1 MNIVSKI
8 SAATLLLFSSSSCN
22 AQIKNAK
29 TEIVKIYG
37 NCEMCEKTIETAGN
51 VKKVANVEWNKDSK
65 MATITYDSI
74 KTNQDEILKRIAL
87 AGYDSDKFLAPDDVY
102 SKLAGCCQYERVKK
116 TAIVSTA
123 VIEDHSMHNQENV
136 VETKQEVNQLKTIFE
151 SYFALKDA
159 LVKSDGKLVST
170 LAKDVLA
177 NINSVKMEKLSSE
190 EHTVWMKVMSSLK
203 SNTEKIVATTI
214 IEKQRVVFMDLS
226 ANFYALLKVSKQDYS
241 IYYQNC
247 PMKTTQ
253 CTIKKTYEV
262 NQLKKKVSFKN
273 SDGKLVSTFV
283 AVKMEKLSSEEH
295 TVWMKV
301 MSSLK
306 SNTEKIVATTI
317 IEKQRVVFMDL
328 SANFYALLK
337 VSKQDYSIYYQ
348 NCPMYNDGKGAN
360 WLSKEN
366 AVKNPYYGSQMLT
379 CGKTVETIK

>member
-1 MNIVSKI
+1 MNLISKI
-8 SAATLLLFSSSSCN
+8 SAATILLFSFSSCN
-22 AQIKNAK
+22 AQIKNTK
-29 TEIVKIYG
+29 TESVKIYG
-37 NCEMCEKTIETAGN
+37 NCEMCEKTIETAGS
-51 VKKVANVEWNKDSK
+51 VKKIANVDWNKDTK
-65 MATITYDSI
+65 MATITYDST

-87 AGYDSDKFLAPDDVY
+87 AGYDGDKFLAPDDVY
-102 SKLAGCCQYERVKK
+102 SKLAGCCQYERVNK

-203 SNTEKIVATTI
+203 SNTEKIA
-214 IEKQRVVFMDLS
+214 
-226 ANFYALLKVSKQDYS
+226 
-241 IYYQNC
+241 
-247 PMKTTQ
+247 
-253 CTIKKTYEV
+253 
-262 NQLKKKVSFKN
+262 
-273 SDGKLVSTFV
+273 
-283 AVKMEKLSSEEH
+283 
-295 TVWMKV
+295 
-301 MSSLK
+301 
-306 SNTEKIVATTI
+306 ATTI

>member
-1 MNIVSKI
+1 MNLISKI
-8 SAATLLLFSSSSCN
+8 SAATILLFSFSSCN
-22 AQIKNAK
+22 AQIKNTK
-29 TEIVKIYG
+29 TESVKIYG
-37 NCEMCEKTIETAGN
+37 NCEMCEKTIETAGS
-51 VKKVANVEWNKDSK
+51 VKKIANVDWNKDTK
-65 MATITYDSI
+65 MATITYDST

-247 PMKTTQ
+247 PM
-253 CTIKKTYEV
+253 
-262 NQLKKKVSFKN
+262 
-273 SDGKLVSTFV
+273 
-283 AVKMEKLSSEEH
+283 
-295 TVWMKV
+295 
-301 MSSLK
+301 
-306 SNTEKIVATTI
+306 
-317 IEKQRVVFMDL
+317 
-328 SANFYALLK
+328 
-337 VSKQDYSIYYQ
+337 
-348 NCPMYNDGKGAN
+348 YNDGKGAN

-366 AVKNPYYGSQMLT
+366 TVKNPYYGSQMLT

>member
-1 MNIVSKI
+1 MNLISKI
-8 SAATLLLFSSSSCN
+8 SAATILLFSFSSCN
-22 AQIKNAK
+22 AQIKNTK
-29 TEIVKIYG
+29 TESVKIYG
-37 NCEMCEKTIETAGN
+37 NCEMCEKTIETAGS
-51 VKKVANVEWNKDSK
+51 VKKIANVDWNKDTK
-65 MATITYDSI
+65 MATITYDST

-102 SKLAGCCQYERVKK
+102 SKLAGCCQYERVNK

-159 LVKSDGKLVST
+159 LVKADGKLVST

-203 SNTEKIVATTI
+203 SNTEKIA
-214 IEKQRVVFMDLS
+214 
-226 ANFYALLKVSKQDYS
+226 
-241 IYYQNC
+241 
-247 PMKTTQ
+247 
-253 CTIKKTYEV
+253 
-262 NQLKKKVSFKN
+262 
-273 SDGKLVSTFV
+273 
-283 AVKMEKLSSEEH
+283 
-295 TVWMKV
+295 
-301 MSSLK
+301 
-306 SNTEKIVATTI
+306 ATTI

>member
-1 MNIVSKI
+1 MNLISKI
-8 SAATLLLFSSSSCN
+8 SAATILLFSFSSCN
-22 AQIKNAK
+22 AQIKNTK
-29 TEIVKIYG
+29 TESVKIYG
-37 NCEMCEKTIETAGN
+37 NCEMCEKTIETAGS
-51 VKKVANVEWNKDSK
+51 VKKIANVDWNKDSK
-65 MATITYDSI
+65 MATITYDST

-102 SKLAGCCQYERVKK
+102 SKLAGCCQYERVNK

-136 VETKQEVNQLKTIFE
+136 VEMKQEVNQLKTIFE

-247 PMKTTQ
+247 PM
-253 CTIKKTYEV
+253 
-262 NQLKKKVSFKN
+262 
-273 SDGKLVSTFV
+273 
-283 AVKMEKLSSEEH
+283 
-295 TVWMKV
+295 
-301 MSSLK
+301 
-306 SNTEKIVATTI
+306 
-317 IEKQRVVFMDL
+317 
-328 SANFYALLK
+328 
-337 VSKQDYSIYYQ
+337 
-348 NCPMYNDGKGAN
+348 YNDGKGAN

>member
-87 AGYDSDKFLAPDDVY
+87 AGYDSDKFLTPDDVY

-247 PMKTTQ
+247 PM
-253 CTIKKTYEV
+253 
-262 NQLKKKVSFKN
+262 
-273 SDGKLVSTFV
+273 
-283 AVKMEKLSSEEH
+283 
-295 TVWMKV
+295 
-301 MSSLK
+301 
-306 SNTEKIVATTI
+306 
-317 IEKQRVVFMDL
+317 
-328 SANFYALLK
+328 
-337 VSKQDYSIYYQ
+337 
-348 NCPMYNDGKGAN
+348 YNDGKGAN

>member
-1 MNIVSKI
+1 MNLISKI
-8 SAATLLLFSSSSCN
+8 SAATILLFSFSSCN
-22 AQIKNAK
+22 AQMKNVK
-29 TEIVKIYG
+29 TETVKIYG
-37 NCEMCEKTIETAGN
+37 NCEMCEKTIETTGS
-51 VKKVANVEWNKDSK
+51 VKKIANVDWNKDTK
-65 MATITYDSI
+65 MATITYDST

-203 SNTEKIVATTI
+203 SNTEKIA
-214 IEKQRVVFMDLS
+214 
-226 ANFYALLKVSKQDYS
+226 
-241 IYYQNC
+241 
-247 PMKTTQ
+247 
-253 CTIKKTYEV
+253 
-262 NQLKKKVSFKN
+262 
-273 SDGKLVSTFV
+273 
-283 AVKMEKLSSEEH
+283 
-295 TVWMKV
+295 
-301 MSSLK
+301 
-306 SNTEKIVATTI
+306 ATTI

>member
-1 MNIVSKI
+1 MNLISKI
-8 SAATLLLFSSSSCN
+8 SAATILLFSFSSCN
-22 AQIKNAK
+22 AQIKNTK
-29 TEIVKIYG
+29 TESVKIYG
-37 NCEMCEKTIETAGN
+37 NCEMCEKTIETAGS
-51 VKKVANVEWNKDSK
+51 VKKIANVDWNKDTK
-65 MATITYDSI
+65 MATITYDST

-87 AGYDSDKFLAPDDVY
+87 AGYDSDKLLAPDDVY
-102 SKLAGCCQYERVKK
+102 SKLAGCCQYERVNK

-247 PMKTTQ
+247 PM
-253 CTIKKTYEV
+253 
-262 NQLKKKVSFKN
+262 
-273 SDGKLVSTFV
+273 
-283 AVKMEKLSSEEH
+283 
-295 TVWMKV
+295 
-301 MSSLK
+301 
-306 SNTEKIVATTI
+306 
-317 IEKQRVVFMDL
+317 
-328 SANFYALLK
+328 
-337 VSKQDYSIYYQ
+337 
-348 NCPMYNDGKGAN
+348 YNDGKGAN

>member
-116 TAIVSTA
+116 TAIVSTT

-203 SNTEKIVATTI
+203 SNTEKIA
-214 IEKQRVVFMDLS
+214 
-226 ANFYALLKVSKQDYS
+226 
-241 IYYQNC
+241 
-247 PMKTTQ
+247 
-253 CTIKKTYEV
+253 
-262 NQLKKKVSFKN
+262 
-273 SDGKLVSTFV
+273 
-283 AVKMEKLSSEEH
+283 
-295 TVWMKV
+295 
-301 MSSLK
+301 
-306 SNTEKIVATTI
+306 ATTI

>member
-1 MNIVSKI
+1 MNLISKI
-8 SAATLLLFSSSSCN
+8 SAATILLFSFSSCN
-22 AQIKNAK
+22 AQIKNTK
-29 TEIVKIYG
+29 TESVKIYG
-37 NCEMCEKTIETAGN
+37 NCEMCEKTIETAGS
-51 VKKVANVEWNKDSK
+51 VKKIANVDWNKDTK
-65 MATITYDSI
+65 MATITYDST

-102 SKLAGCCQYERVKK
+102 SKLAGCCQYERVNK

-190 EHTVWMKVMSSLK
+190 EHTVWMKVISSLK
-203 SNTEKIVATTI
+203 SNTEKIA
-214 IEKQRVVFMDLS
+214 
-226 ANFYALLKVSKQDYS
+226 
-241 IYYQNC
+241 
-247 PMKTTQ
+247 
-253 CTIKKTYEV
+253 
-262 NQLKKKVSFKN
+262 
-273 SDGKLVSTFV
+273 
-283 AVKMEKLSSEEH
+283 
-295 TVWMKV
+295 
-301 MSSLK
+301 
-306 SNTEKIVATTI
+306 ATTI

>member
-1 MNIVSKI
+1 MNLISKI
-8 SAATLLLFSSSSCN
+8 SAATILLFSFSSCN
-22 AQIKNAK
+22 AQIKNTK
-29 TEIVKIYG
+29 TESVKIYG
-37 NCEMCEKTIETAGN
+37 NCEMCEKTIETAGS
-51 VKKVANVEWNKDSK
+51 VKKIANVDWNKDTK
-65 MATITYDSI
+65 MATITYDST

-102 SKLAGCCQYERVKK
+102 SKLAGCCQYERVNK

-247 PMKTTQ
+247 PM
-253 CTIKKTYEV
+253 
-262 NQLKKKVSFKN
+262 
-273 SDGKLVSTFV
+273 
-283 AVKMEKLSSEEH
+283 
-295 TVWMKV
+295 
-301 MSSLK
+301 
-306 SNTEKIVATTI
+306 
-317 IEKQRVVFMDL
+317 
-328 SANFYALLK
+328 
-337 VSKQDYSIYYQ
+337 
-348 NCPMYNDGKGAN
+348 YNDGKGAN

>member
-1 MNIVSKI
+1 MNLISKI
-8 SAATLLLFSSSSCN
+8 SAATILLFSFSSCN

-29 TEIVKIYG
+29 TESVKIYG
-37 NCEMCEKTIETAGN
+37 NCEMCEKTIETAGS
-51 VKKVANVEWNKDSK
+51 VKKIANVDWNKDSK
-65 MATITYDSI
+65 IATITYDST

-102 SKLAGCCQYERVKK
+102 SKIAGCCQYERVNK

-170 LAKDVLA
+170 LAKDLLA

-203 SNTEKIVATTI
+203 SNTEKIAATTS

-226 ANFYALLKVSKQDYS
+226 ANFYD
-241 IYYQNC
+241 
-247 PMKTTQ
+247 
-253 CTIKKTYEV
+253 
-262 NQLKKKVSFKN
+262 
-273 SDGKLVSTFV
+273 
-283 AVKMEKLSSEEH
+283 
-295 TVWMKV
+295 
-301 MSSLK
+301 
-306 SNTEKIVATTI
+306 
-317 IEKQRVVFMDL
+317 
-328 SANFYALLK
+328 LLK